1 MNFKELTVPKK
12 VVYIIALVLAILLFL
27 FVFGSKILLLG
38 FGRSTDVDVSKLAA
52 GSPEKFAVLSS
63 RGTQGN
69 VGST

>member
-12 VVYIIALVLAILLFL
+12 VVYIIALVLAVLLF
-27 FVFGSKILLLG
+27 
-38 FGRSTDVDVSKLAA
+38 
-52 GSPEKFAVLSS
+52 SPEKFAVLSS